1 MFPRLWFNIVMLK
14 KFFAVAL
21 CLAPATQAAVLR
33 VELSERSDVLGG
45 KSFGAAGPYER
56 MIGKVFFA
64 VDPKLPANKII
75 CDIDKAPRNDS
86 GMVEF
91 SSDVYVLKPRDPK
104 NGNGAVLY
112 EVSNR
117 GHKGMLAMFD
127 RGGSSAD
134 PRTAADLGD
143 NFLLERGYTL
153 VWLGWQFDVA
163 RNADLIRLYTPI
175 ARDGDRP
182 ITGLVRS
189 EIIVNK
195 KEYSHSLADRDHI
208 PYTPVD
214 PDDPRL
220 VLTVRDR
227 NDGARRPIAR
237 SAWKIVE
244 GTHVSMEAGFEPGK
258 VYELVYTAKDPALE
272 GLGPTAIRDFISYMK
287 FGNGNTVTSLADQS
301 RFIKRA
307 YGFGVS
313 QSGRFL
319 RTFLYYGF
327 NADEQ
332 GRKVFDG
339 VMAHVAGGGRGSFNI
354 RFGQPS
360 RDGHP
365 FLNLFYPTDLFPF
378 TDEAETDPETG
389 LTDGLL
395 AKVEQAHVTP
405 KIFYTNSAYEY
416 WGRSAALIHSSVDG
430 KRDAEIPANTRIYFF
445 AGGQHGPAAFPPV
458 RATTRN
464 LPNPNPYTWSLR
476 ALLVA
481 MDQWVAN
488 NVEPPP
494 SQYPKIAD
502 GRLVPIGGLQFPKI
516 GSLSVPTRPQRAYRV
531 DYGPEFRTVGITT
544 IEPPKVGKAFPTL
557 VPQVNADGNETTGIR
572 MPDIQVPLGTYT
584 GWNYRT
590 AEIGAPDELF
600 SMVGSYIPFAR
611 TKADREK
618 HHDPRLSVEER
629 YHGREDYL
637 KQVETAARSLVA
649 GGYLL
654 EQDVP
659 KLVERASAEWD
670 RVGNKL

>member
-1 MFPRLWFNIVMLK
+1 MIKR
-14 KFFAVAL
+14 FFVLAL
-21 CLAPATQAAVLR
+21 CLASAIPAAVLR
-33 VELSERSDVLGG
+33 VELSERSDVLAG

-64 VDPKLPANKII
+64 VDPKLPANRII
-75 CDIDKAPRNDS
+75 CDIDKAPRNDN
-86 GMVEF
+86 GLVEF

-112 EVSNR
+112 QVSNR
-117 GHKGMLAMFD
+117 GGKGMLTTFD
-127 RGGSSAD
+127 YAKSSAD
-134 PRTAADLGD
+134 PRTEADFGD

-153 VWLGWQFDVA
+153 VWLGWQFDVP
-163 RNADLIRLYTPI
+163 RNNDLMRLYTPI
-175 ARDGDRP
+175 ARDGDSA
-182 ITGLVRS
+182 ITGPVRS
-189 EIIVNK
+189 EIIVDK
-195 KEYSHSLADRDHI
+195 KEYSHSLSDRNHV
-208 PYTPVD
+208 PYPPVN
-214 PDDPRL
+214 PDDPKL
-220 VLTVRDR
+220 VLTVRDH
-227 NDGARRPIAR
+227 NDSTRRPIPR
-237 SAWKIVE
+237 GDWKIVE
-244 GTHVSMEAGFEPGK
+244 GTHVSMAAGFEPGK
-258 VYELVYTAKDPALE
+258 IYELVYTAKDPALE

-287 FGNGNTVTSLADQS
+287 FGNGSTVTSLADQN
-301 RFIKRA
+301 RFVKRA
-307 YGFGVS
+307 YGFGIS

-339 VMAHVAGGGRGSFNI
+339 VMAHVGGGGRGSFNI

-378 TDEAETDPETG
+378 TDEPETDPETG

-395 AKVEQAHVTP
+395 VKADQAHVTP

-416 WGRSAALIHSSVDG
+416 WGRSAALIHSSADG
-430 KRDAEIPANTRIYFF
+430 KQDAGIPATTRIYFF

-458 RATTRN
+458 RGATRN
-464 LPNPNPYTWSLR
+464 LPNPNPYAWSLR

-481 MDQWVAN
+481 MDRWVAN
-488 NVEPPP
+488 NVEPPA

-502 GRLVPIGGLQFPKI
+502 GTLVPLAGLRFPKI
-516 GSLSVPTRPQRAYRV
+516 GSLTIPTRPQRAYHV
-531 DYGPEFRTVGITT
+531 DYGPEFRTAGIIS
-544 IEPPKVGKAFPTL
+544 IEPPIVGKAFPTL
-557 VPQVNADGNETTGIR
+557 VPQVNADGNETCGIR

-611 TKADREK
+611 TKAEEAK

-637 KQVETAARSLVA
+637 KQIETAARSLVA

-659 KLVERASAEWD
+659 KLVERASAEWE
-670 RVGNKL
+670 RVGVKQ